1 MKLWIFCFLSMT
13 IFISQQTFGQI
24 DYKNSS
30 TEKIKNQPELEPE
43 KSGKSR
49 RYLSI
54 YIKDTKNVLYGNPCM
69 DKVTERFGYEYV
81 VMPKNATKFHS
92 GLGRSMHNFFVKT
105 ALFFRN
111 PFWKIISNK
120 KAKEC
125 RQKTGDY
132 AG

>member
-1 MKLWIFCFLSMT
+1 MRVLTTAAFLL
-13 IFISQQTFGQI
+13 FILFSLPLIGQV
-24 DYKNSS
+24 DYNNKA
-30 TEKIKNQPELEPE
+30 TEKIKKQPELEPE
-43 KSGKSR
+43 RNQKQR
-49 RYLSI
+49 NLLSI

-69 DKVTERFGYEYV
+69 DKISERFGYEYV
-81 VMPKNATKFHS
+81 VMPKNASKFHS
-92 GLGRSMHNFFVKT
+92 GFNRSMHNFFVKT
-105 ALFFRN
+105 VLFFRN

>member
-1 MKLWIFCFLSMT
+1 MKVQTTAAFLLFLLFSFPS
-13 IFISQQTFGQI
+13 IGQV
-24 DYKNSS
+24 DYNNKA
-30 TEKIKNQPELEPE
+30 TEKIKKQPELEPE
-43 KSGKSR
+43 RNQKQR
-49 RYLSI
+49 NLLSI

-69 DKVTERFGYEYV
+69 DKISERFGYEYV
-81 VMPKNATKFHS
+81 VMPKNASKFHS
-92 GLGRSMHNFFVKT
+92 GIRKNMHNFFVKT

>member
-1 MKLWIFCFLSMT
+1 MIKCILFFILSSFLFSLE
-13 IFISQQTFGQI
+13 GLCQI
-24 DYKNSS
+24 DYKENS
-30 TEKIKNQPELEPE
+30 TEKIKKDPDLEPE
-43 KSGKSR
+43 NNNPR
-49 RYLSI
+49 RKLLSI
-54 YIKDTKNVLYGNPCM
+54 FIKDTQNVLYGNPCM
-69 DKVTERFGYEYV
+69 DKVTQRFGYEYI
-81 VMPKNATKFHS
+81 VMPKNAKKFHS
-92 GLGRSMHNFFVKT
+92 GFQRNMHNFFVKT

>member
-1 MKLWIFCFLSMT
+1 MIKCIFLLILSSILFSLEGM
-13 IFISQQTFGQI
+13 GQI
-24 DYKNSS
+24 DYKENS
-30 TEKIKNQPELEPE
+30 TEKIKQNPELEPE
-43 KSGKSR
+43 NDNPNRKL
-49 RYLSI
+49 LSI
-54 YIKDTKNVLYGNPCM
+54 YIEDTKNVLYGNPCM
-69 DKVTERFGYEYV
+69 DKVTQRFGYEYI
-81 VMPKNATKFHS
+81 VMPKNASKFHS
-92 GLGRSMHNFFVKT
+92 GFQRVTHNFFVKT